1 MGVDIASLDLSA
13 EERAAIR
20 MLALTPSERLWIDAM
35 PRAAMRLFTT
45 VLLFSAKETL
55 FKALYPGVRTCL

>member
-1 MGVDIASLDLSA
+1 
-13 EERAAIR
+13 